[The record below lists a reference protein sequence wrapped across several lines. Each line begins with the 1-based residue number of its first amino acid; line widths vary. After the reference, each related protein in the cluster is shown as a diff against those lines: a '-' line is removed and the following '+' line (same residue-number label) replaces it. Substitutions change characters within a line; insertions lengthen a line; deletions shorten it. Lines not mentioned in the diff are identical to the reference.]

1 MKVRKVP
8 AKYTTGISKSTADK
22 RKAEIRKRQAGKV
35 KGKDLYKPLPGDSKK
50 TTTKSIYTRKVGKL
64 RTDILARAQKM
75 QGNQAERFI
84 KAVAAET
91 GIPKRI
97 IEQVYNKGLKAHA
110 TSGHRVGATASQWAI
125 ARVYSFLTG
134 GKTSKTADAAL
145 YLEAKEAIKGKPF
158 KLP

>member
-8 AKYTTGISKSTADK
+8 AKYTTGVSKSTADK
-22 RKAEIRKRQAGKV
+22 RRAEIRKRQAGKV

-50 TTTKSIYTRKVGKL
+50 TTKKSIYTKKVGKL
-64 RTDILARAQKM
+64 RTDILERAQKM
-75 QGNQAERFI
+75 QGTQAERFI

-91 GIPKRI
+91 GISKRI
-97 IEQVYNKGLKAHA
+97 IETVYNRGLKAHA

-134 GKTSKTADAAL
+134 GKTSKTADASL
-145 YLEAKEAIKGKPF
+145 YLEAKEQLKGKSF